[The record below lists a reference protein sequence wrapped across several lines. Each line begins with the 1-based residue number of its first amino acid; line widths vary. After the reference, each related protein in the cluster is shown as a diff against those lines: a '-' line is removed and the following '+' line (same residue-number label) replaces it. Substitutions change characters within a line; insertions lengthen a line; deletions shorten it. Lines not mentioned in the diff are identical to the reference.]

1 MYPVTLVEPLS
12 TFTILI
18 KSLGGY
24 QTESS
29 IIPIRSERKVA
40 SLYPKSAKSL
50 SSTILKRILL
60 IDRQL
65 CPINSKPSIQDVQ
78 DIGLLSHDLQK

>member
-12 TFTILI
+12 TFTILT

-29 IIPIRSERKVA
+29 IIPIRSERKVP

-50 SSTILKRILL
+50 SSTILNRILV

-65 CPINSKPSIQDVQ
+65 CPINSNPSIQDVQ
-78 DIGLLSHDLQK
+78 DIGLFPHELQK